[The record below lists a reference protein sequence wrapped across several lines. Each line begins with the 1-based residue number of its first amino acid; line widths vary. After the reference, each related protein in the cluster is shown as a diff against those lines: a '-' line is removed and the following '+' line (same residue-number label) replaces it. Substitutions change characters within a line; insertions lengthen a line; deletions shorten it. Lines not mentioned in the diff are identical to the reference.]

1 MHTAIYPGT
10 FDPLT
15 YGHIDIIE
23 RASKVFDT
31 IIVTVATNSRKTPSF
46 SVEERLEMIQSAT
59 RNYTNVRCDRF
70 HGLIADYAK
79 SVGANVLIRGLRAVS
94 DFEFEFQ
101 MALVNRKLSHELV
114 TVFLMPGE
122 KYTYLNSTIVK
133 EIGAL
138 GGDISSF
145 VPDAIA
151 KKVYHRLQIKK

>member
-1 MHTAIYPGT
+1 MHIAVYPGT

-23 RASKVFDT
+23 RAAAIFDRV
-31 IIVTVATNSRKTPSF
+31 IVTVATNPRKSPTF
-46 SVEERLEMIQSAT
+46 TEDERLEMIGGAITQFP
-59 RNYTNVRCDRF
+59 NVRCDRF
-70 HGLIADYAK
+70 QGLIADYAR
-79 SVGANVLIRGLRAVS
+79 SVGAHVLIRGLRAVS

-145 VPDAIA
+145 VPPEIA
-151 KKVYHRLQIKK
+151 KKVYQRLHVNH